1 MRINDKENYQRIKD
15 SITMSN
21 LRKIIDARN
30 FTVTKVAINSKV
42 SDSTFNA
49 YIAGQR
55 TPSLPTIISIADY
68 LNTNIDYLLDR
79 TNNPIPINELENL
92 ESNSELSLLFNSI
105 KSLPH
110 DKQKLVEA
118 YVKGLLNS

>member
-21 LRKIIDARN
+21 LRKLIDARG

-79 TNNPIPINELENL
+79 TNNPIPIRDIDNL
-92 ESNSELSLLFNSI
+92 DNGDLNILFNSI
-105 KSLPH
+105 KSLPS